1 MFEEI
6 IKEIEAKKAQKHNNA
21 KQAMIDEMKGHTLE
35 ENVARI
41 MTALAHLGLKKTMEL
56 MVPSSDYTK
65 EHQAF
70 DRGGVAVLTSVC
82 EALQTALENSKTT

>member
-6 IKEIEAKKAQKHNNA
+6 IKEIEAKKAQKYSNA
-21 KQAMIDEMKGHTLE
+21 KQAMIDEMQGHTLE
-35 ENVARI
+35 ENIARI

-56 MVPSSDYTK
+56 MLPGPDYSK

-70 DRGGVAVLTSVC
+70 DRGGVAILTSVC
-82 EALQTALENSKTT
+82 EALQSALENSKTT